1 MPDTTTCTHVNY
13 DDYSDR
19 CEDCGYEPET
29 CWNCS
34 EPLKPGTEV
43 VAAGGIFCSEDCR
56 EAFTSFPEL
65 KLTTRKDMNQWPNQ
79 LNN

>member
-1 MPDTTTCTHVNY
+1 MSDTTKCAHANY

-34 EPLKPGTEV
+34 EPAK
-43 VAAGGIFCSEDCR
+43 AWHGGGSR
-56 EAFTSFPEL
+56 WWHL
-65 KLTTRKDMNQWPNQ
+65 L
-79 LNN
+79 

>member
-1 MPDTTTCTHVNY
+1 MTTCIHANY

-43 VAAGGIFCSEDCR
+43 VAAGGIFCSEDCH
-56 EAFTSFPEL
+56 EAFTSAPESE
-65 KLTTRKDMNQWPNQ
+65 LTNRKETNQWPNQ
-79 LNN
+79 SNN